1 MLFDSHAHVND
12 KRYEDDQHEMIMRA
26 FESGVELI
34 MLPGASLESS
44 LSGVEL
50 SKKYDFIYSAVGIH
64 PHDTKNMDDMTL
76 EMIKGLAKNSKVKAI
91 GEIGLDYYYDFSP
104 RDVQKKWFEEQ
115 LLLAKELNLPVI
127 IHDRDAHQ
135 DVMDILTKV
144 DAFET
149 GVVMHC
155 YSGSKELALE
165 YVKKGAYIS
174 FAGPVTFK
182 NARKAKEAAAVVPLD
197 RLLIETDSPY
207 LTPDP
212 FRGKRNEPEYV
223 KFVAMAIAGIRG
235 ISFDEVAN
243 ITYDNAK
250 RIFKIE

>member
-64 PHDTKNMDDMTL
+64 PHDTKNMDEMIL
-76 EMIKGLAKNSKVKAI
+76 EMIKGLAKNLKVKAI

-115 LLLAKELNLPVI
+115 LLLAKKLKLPVI

-250 RIFKIE
+250 RIFRIE

>member
-135 DVMDILTKV
+135 DVMNILTKV

-165 YVKKGAYIS
+165 YVKKGAYIT

-182 NARKAKEAAAVVPLD
+182 NARKAKEAASVVPLD
-197 RLLIETDSPY
+197 R
-207 LTPDP
+207 
-212 FRGKRNEPEYV
+212 
-223 KFVAMAIAGIRG
+223 
-235 ISFDEVAN
+235 
-243 ITYDNAK
+243 
-250 RIFKIE
+250 

>member
-12 KRYEDDQHEMIMRA
+12 ERYKDDRHEMIMRA
-26 FESGVELI
+26 YESGVELI

-50 SKKYDFIYSAVGIH
+50 SKEYDFIYSAVGIH
-64 PHDTKNMDDMTL
+64 PHDTKNMDEMTL
-76 EMIKGLAKNSKVKAI
+76 KMIRGLAKNSKVKAI

-104 RDVQKKWFEEQ
+104 RDIQKKWFEEQ
-115 LLLAKELNLPVI
+115 LLLAKELKLPVI

-144 DAFET
+144 DVFET

-174 FAGPVTFK
+174 FAGPITFK

-212 FRGKRNEPEYV
+212 FRGKRNEPEHV
-223 KFVAMAIAGIRG
+223 RFVAMAIAGIRG

-243 ITYDNAK
+243 ITCDNAK
-250 RIFKIE
+250 KIFKIE

>member
-135 DVMDILTKV
+135 DVMNILTKV

-165 YVKKGAYIS
+165 YVKKGAYIT

-182 NARKAKEAAAVVPLD
+182 NARKAKEAASVVPLD
-197 RLLIETDSPY
+197 
-207 LTPDP
+207 
-212 FRGKRNEPEYV
+212 
-223 KFVAMAIAGIRG
+223 
-235 ISFDEVAN
+235 
-243 ITYDNAK
+243 
-250 RIFKIE
+250 

>member
-1 MLFDSHAHVND
+1 
-12 KRYEDDQHEMIMRA
+12 
-26 FESGVELI
+26 
-34 MLPGASLESS
+34 
-44 LSGVEL
+44 
-50 SKKYDFIYSAVGIH
+50 
-64 PHDTKNMDDMTL
+64 
-76 EMIKGLAKNSKVKAI
+76 
-91 GEIGLDYYYDFSP
+91 
-104 RDVQKKWFEEQ
+104 
-115 LLLAKELNLPVI
+115 
-127 IHDRDAHQ
+127 Q

>member
-12 KRYEDDQHEMIMRA
+12 KRYEDDRHEMIMRA

-76 EMIKGLAKNSKVKAI
+76 DMIKGLAKNLKVKAI

-104 RDVQKKWFEEQ
+104 RDIQKKWFEEQ
-115 LLLAKELNLPVI
+115 LLLAKELRLPVI

-223 KFVAMAIAGIRG
+223 RFVAMTIAGIRG
-235 ISFDEVAN
+235 ISFDEVAK